1 MILGL
6 GTDLVSVTRVE
17 TVLNR
22 HPLRFAKKVLTE
34 KELVRFQALDA
45 PGMAAAHIAKQYR
58 CENPTTDRNN
68 TIPHSAKGDGGV
80 SVC

>member
-17 TVLNR
+17 SVLSR

-34 KELVRFQALDA
+34 KEHVRFQALDA
-45 PGMAAAHIAKQYR
+45 PGMAAAHIAKKFAAR
-58 CENPTTDRNN
+58 DAVSKELGT
-68 TIPHSAKGDGGV
+68 GLLLGV
-80 SVC
+80 YFIFT